1 MFELI
6 ICTIGSAAT
15 LLAEHAML
23 WRKPWRLSR
32 PAAYSVGTATLAF
45 WFFLWSIWIGFPV
58 VGVGFLWLA
67 GLSGIPVI
75 VAYWFRSR
83 LTRLN
88 KNSRKAGRAGARPLR
103 QEDIDRGRYGT
114 D

>member
-1 MFELI
+1 MNELI
-6 ICTIGSAAT
+6 ICTLGCSAT

-45 WFFLWSIWIGFPV
+45 WFLIWSVWIGFAV
-58 VGVGFLWLA
+58 VGVGFLYLSV
-67 GLSGIPVI
+67 LSGIPVI
-75 VAYWFRSR
+75 IAYWVRGR
-83 LTRLN
+83 LAQLN
-88 KNSRKAGRAGARPLR
+88 KHSRKAGRVGARPLR
-103 QEDIDRGRYGT
+103 QEDIDGGVRAT